1 MWYWLILAGI
11 LIGLEMLLATIALL
25 FAGVGALAAALI
37 AYYLPDSLHLQISVF
52 ALASLAGVAV
62 FWKWKRARL
71 KPDDKDDAIGQRVE
85 VVPEQIPGQLRV
97 RYRGTEWV
105 AQLANPATN
114 APVTPGAVLVIQ
126 GREGSILLVAP
137 EANI

>member
-11 LIGLEMLLATIALL
+11 LLGLEMIFATFALL
-25 FAGVGALAAALI
+25 FAAAGALAAALI

-52 ALASLAGVAV
+52 AVGSLLAVAV
-62 FWKWKRARL
+62 FWKWKRSLPRQEEM
-71 KPDDKDDAIGQRVE
+71 DDAIGMQVE

-105 AQLANPATN
+105 AQLAGCATDRAV
-114 APVTPGAVLVIQ
+114 APGDILVIK

-137 EANI
+137 ESAA